1 MDEGQVRVQ
10 LLANKALVAI
20 AGTVASSW
28 EKFTGWLVA
37 GLGAS
42 LALII
47 ANLDKLKD
55 VLSVASVSQATRIFF
70 VILVL
75 HAVQKIL
82 AVAVAGAVASDE
94 KAVLAKPD
102 PPLEDSEALA
112 IINHIEKSYFF
123 PFSLMIRR
131 TLRRMRNGDLVHV
144 GQLVVRLALAS
155 TLFAVGQ
162 LLLALWAV
170 WVISRGLT

>member
-1 MDEGQVRVQ
+1 MDAQEARTQ

-47 ANLDKLKD
+47 ANLDKTKD

-70 VILVL
+70 AILVL

-94 KAVLAKPD
+94 KEALAKAD
-102 PPLEDSEALA
+102 PPLNESEALA
-112 IINHIEKSYFF
+112 IIAHIEKSYFF
-123 PFSLMIRR
+123 PFSLMIRK
-131 TLRRMRNGDLVHV
+131 TLQRIRSGDLVHV
-144 GQLVVRLALAS
+144 GRLVVRLALAS
-155 TLFAVGQ
+155 TLLAVGQ
-162 LLLALWAV
+162 LLLAPWAV